1 MHPAPPVSVR
11 GTGGRGWRAVQVLL
25 PALAAG
31 VFSAWLMAHAQASL
45 FPAVLPALAVG
56 AWALRS
62 TQPRSR
68 TLAWDG
74 QQWLCD
80 DVAGELQV
88 MIDLD
93 RWVLLRWRVA
103 GARWLWTAQSAA
115 ESGPV
120 WPLLWAALHA
130 RRPAPALPAPHV

>member
-11 GTGGRGWRAVQVLL
+11 GTGGRGWRALQVLL

-31 VFSAWLMAHAQASL
+31 VSGAWLLAHAQASPL
-45 FPAVLPALAVG
+45 PAVLPALAVG
-56 AWALRS
+56 AWALRHS
-62 TQPRSR
+62 LPRPR

-80 DVAGELQV
+80 GLAGELQV

-93 RWVLLRWRVA
+93 RWVLLRWRSP
-103 GARWLWTAQSAA
+103 GARWRWTAQGAA
-115 ESGPV
+115 ESGPF
-120 WPLLWAALHA
+120 WPLLRAALHA
-130 RRPAPALPAPHV
+130 RRPAPALPASHG